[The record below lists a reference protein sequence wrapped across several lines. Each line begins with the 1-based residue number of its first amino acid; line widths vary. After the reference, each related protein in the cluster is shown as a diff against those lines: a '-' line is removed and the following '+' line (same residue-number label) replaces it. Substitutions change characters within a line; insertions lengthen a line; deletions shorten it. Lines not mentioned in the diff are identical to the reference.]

1 MRREVSALLTLTD
14 NAMQAAR
21 DILASSN
28 ELPESGGLRVAA
40 EDMGTQT
47 SLGLSIVPLPAEDDE
62 VIEEEGAR
70 VFLEPQAASLLD
82 DKVLDVTVEENQV
95 AFTIADQSEAS

>member
-1 MRREVSALLTLTD
+1 VSTLLTLTD
-14 NAMQAAR
+14 NAMQAVR
-21 DILASSN
+21 DILASSS
-28 ELPESGGLRVAA
+28 ELPESGGLRVARRGHGNA
-40 EDMGTQT
+40 
-47 SLGLSIVPLPAEDDE
+47 DE
-62 VIEEEGAR
+62 PRAQHRSAR